1 MTFLALAFVLT
12 SALMHAAWNAIVK
25 AGSDRLISG
34 WATTAA
40 GAAFGLVVLAAAG
53 LPPAR
58 SLPFI
63 FSSGALH
70 AAYMVALTRA
80 YDHGE
85 LSLVYPIARGVAPV
99 LATAGALAAFHERL
113 PDPAY
118 AGIGLITLGVLL
130 LGFLSHRA
138 AADSASRIASAIG
151 WSLLAAATIAAYTLT
166 DRQGVRLASPAS
178 YIGVLFLVLTGF
190 LTAFVAMQRGN
201 VPWHLIPRSRWG
213 PLALSGAFSVGAYL
227 LVLAALSVSRVG
239 YIAALR
245 ETSVLLAAW
254 VGWRHLGDPQGARRV
269 VSSGLVA
276 LGLVILIAAR

>member
-1 MTFLALAFVLT
+1 MTLLALAFVLI
-12 SALMHAAWNAIVK
+12 SALMHAVWNAIVK
-25 AGSDRLISG
+25 GGSDRLASG

-40 GAAFGLVVLAAAG
+40 GAAFGLAILAVAG

-58 SLPFI
+58 ALPI
-63 FSSGALH
+63 VFSSGALH
-70 AAYMVALTRA
+70 AAYMDALTRA

-99 LATAGALAAFHERL
+99 LATAGALAAFRERL

-118 AGIGLITLGVLL
+118 AGIALITLGVLL
-130 LGFLSHRA
+130 LGFLGRGA
-138 AADSASRIASAIG
+138 AASTPRIASAIG

-178 YIGVLFLVLTGF
+178 YIGVLFLVLTAF
-190 LTAFVAMQRGN
+190 LTPFVAWQRGGA
-201 VPWHLIPRSRWG
+201 PWHLIPPSRWG
-213 PLALSGAFSVGAYL
+213 ALALSGAFSIGAYM
-227 LVLAALSVSRVG
+227 LVLAALSISRVG

-254 VGWRHLGDPQGARRV
+254 VGWRHLGDPQGPRRL

-276 LGLVILIAAR
+276 LGLVILVAAR

>member
-1 MTFLALAFVLT
+1 MPILALAFVLT
-12 SALMHAAWNAIVK
+12 SALMHAVWNAIVK
-25 AGSDRLISG
+25 AGSDRLASG
-34 WATTAA
+34 WATTAV
-40 GAAFGLVVLAAAG
+40 GAAFGLVLLAGAG

-58 SLPFI
+58 ALPLV

-113 PDPAY
+113 PPPAY
-118 AGIGLITLGVLL
+118 AGIGLVAIGVVL

-138 AADSASRIASAIG
+138 AASTPGIASAIG
-151 WSLLAAATIAAYTLT
+151 WSLLAAVTTAAYTLT
-166 DRQGVRLASPAS
+166 DSQGVQMASPAS

-190 LTAFVAMQRGN
+190 LTAFVAWQRGDA
-201 VPWHLIPRSRWG
+201 PWHLIPRSRWG
-213 PLALSGAFSVGAYL
+213 ALVMSGAFSMGAYL

-254 VGWRHLGDPQGARRV
+254 VGWRHLGDPQGPRRL

>member
-1 MTFLALAFVLT
+1 MPFLALAFVLT

-25 AGSDRLISG
+25 AGSDRLAFG

-40 GAAFGLVVLAAAG
+40 GAAFGLVVLAVAG

-58 SLPFI
+58 ALPLI

-70 AAYMVALTRA
+70 AVYMVALTRA

-99 LATAGALAAFHERL
+99 LATAGALWAFHERL
-113 PDPAY
+113 PEPAY
-118 AGIGLITLGVLL
+118 AGIGLITVGVLL

-138 AADSASRIASAIG
+138 AASASRIASAIG

-190 LTAFVAMQRGN
+190 LTAFVAWQRGD
-201 VPWHLIPRSRWG
+201 VPWHLIPPSRWG
-213 PLALSGAFSVGAYL
+213 ALALSGAFSVGAYL

-254 VGWRHLGDPQGARRV
+254 VGWRHLGDPQGPRRV

-276 LGLVILIAAR
+276 LGLIILIAAR